1 MPTTERA
8 IYRSSKGDQWYLV
21 EEPGSERIFVRHQP
35 NRASG
40 GQSSLVEVADF
51 LSEGHGP
58 QHEALLRLLGNVQMD
73 WTVELHPDDSE
84 DAKVIDLPNF
94 EAVLACIKE
103 HKEKGFLGTLGVH
116 ARLQPTD
123 EERAAVI
130 VAGGMPMWADHGLG
144 SN

>member
-1 MPTTERA
+1 M
-8 IYRSSKGDQWYLV
+8 
-21 EEPGSERIFVRHQP
+21 
-35 NRASG
+35 
-40 GQSSLVEVADF
+40 
-51 LSEGHGP
+51 
-58 QHEALLRLLGNVQMD
+58 
-73 WTVELHPDDSE
+73 
-84 DAKVIDLPNF
+84 IDLPGF